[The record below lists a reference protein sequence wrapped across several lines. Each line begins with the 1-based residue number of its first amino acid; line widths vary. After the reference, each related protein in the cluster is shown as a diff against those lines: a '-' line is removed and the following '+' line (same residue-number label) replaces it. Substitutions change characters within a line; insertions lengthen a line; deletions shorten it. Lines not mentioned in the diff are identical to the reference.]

1 MGLSLS
7 EYRCKTLFSLADKD
21 GSHVLDSHEFEV
33 ALGLLREEVSAT
45 YVPLSLSRP
54 RGMPQPYIGCYRDR
68 VDAPVPWTS

>member
-45 YVPLSLSRP
+45 YVPLSLSVSAMRHATVLHWVLP
-54 RGMPQPYIGCYRDR
+54 RSC
-68 VDAPVPWTS
+68 